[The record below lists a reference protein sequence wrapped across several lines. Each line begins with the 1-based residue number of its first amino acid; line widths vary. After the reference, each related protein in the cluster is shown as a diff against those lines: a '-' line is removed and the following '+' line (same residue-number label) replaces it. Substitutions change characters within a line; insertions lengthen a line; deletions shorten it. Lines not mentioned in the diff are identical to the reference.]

1 MEKQKK
7 IDDKILSSRYYNNH
21 LVCKREIDDTV
32 QYLYIERIIL
42 PKKCPLIYTEYN
54 LT

>member
-21 LVCKREIDDTV
+21 LVCKQGIDDTV
-32 QYLYIERIIL
+32 QYNIERIIL